1 MCNIFA
7 GQDPASYA
15 FVTRSVRL
23 SGHATS
29 IRLEAQFWAI
39 IDEIAEHQGMSTP
52 RFLSKLHD
60 EALEIHGDIGNFTSL
75 LRNACVIYLRHGELV
90 PGKQDL
96 LATA

>member
-39 IDEIAEHQGMSTP
+39 IDDIAEHQGMSTP
-52 RFLSKLHD
+52 RFLNKLHD
-60 EALEIHGDIGNFTSL
+60 EALEMHGDIGNFTSL
-75 LRNACVIYLRHGELV
+75 LRNACVIYLRQPEAV
-90 PGKQDL
+90 PGEAEL
-96 LATA
+96 LETA

>member
-7 GQDPASYA
+7 GQDPAGYA

-39 IDEIAEHQGMSTP
+39 IDEIAAHQGLSTP
-52 RFLSKLHD
+52 CFLGKLHG
-60 EALEIHGDIGNFTSL
+60 EALEIHGDIGNFASL
-75 LRNACVIYLRHGELV
+75 LRNACVIYLRQPEDV
-90 PGKQDL
+90 PGKDAL
-96 LATA
+96 LAPA